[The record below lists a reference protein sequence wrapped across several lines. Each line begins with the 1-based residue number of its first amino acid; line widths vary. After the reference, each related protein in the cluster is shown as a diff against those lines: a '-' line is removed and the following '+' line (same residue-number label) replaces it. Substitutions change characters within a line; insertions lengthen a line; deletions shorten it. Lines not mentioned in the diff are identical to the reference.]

1 MPILTEQ
8 QAKEI
13 RDEIDQAGSTIREV
27 ERRMGVSR
35 ASLGKA
41 LRLEDPISEERLEM
55 VFEAIDAIRSGDR
68 PLPSPTSAQ
77 GNRLSQMA
85 VELMTEADAPP
96 PLSGG
101 FDTVAWILDRQL
113 ERLARMEIQAESHRR
128 APAPAA
134 LPSPVIPLPV
144 QANEIDATF
153 AGFER
158 ICRNMFRMSPAHF
171 EEAVRRARQAVA

>member
-1 MPILTEQ
+1 VPILTEQ

-13 RDEIDQAGSTIREV
+13 RDEIEQAGSTIREV

-35 ASLGKA
+35 ASLSKA

-55 VFEAIDAIRSGDR
+55 VFEAIDEIRSGGR
-68 PLPSPTSAQ
+68 RLPSPTNAQ

-85 VELMTEADAPP
+85 VELMTEADSPP

-101 FDTVAWILDRQL
+101 FDTVAWILDRQM
-113 ERLARMEIQAESHRR
+113 ERLARLEIQTESHRR
-128 APAPAA
+128 APVAP
-134 LPSPVIPLPV
+134 PSPFIPLPV
-144 QANEIDATF
+144 QPSEIEATF

-158 ICRNMFRMSPAHF
+158 ICRNMFRMSPGHF